1 MLNPDCIG
9 SQLQSGIKDKY
20 TTSMVNN
27 TSWAK
32 IRIRRASSK
41 SPHNKINRYSGK

>member
-1 MLNPDCIG
+1 MLNPDCIA
-9 SQLQSGIKDKY
+9 SQLQSEIKDKH

-27 TSWAK
+27 TSRAR

-41 SPHNKINRYSGK
+41 SPHSKINRYSGK